1 MCRASGVEFDLGKS
15 GERILTIKNAEP
27 CVQDLKALITATIES
42 GVLEKQSALVLRGK
56 LGFADSFLHGRL
68 GALLLKQ
75 LSEHAYGRTAKMP
88 GELVM
93 SLNMML
99 QRLCNGRPTEVN
111 AMPPKQ

>member
-1 MCRASGVEFDLGKS
+1 
-15 GERILTIKNAEP
+15 
-27 CVQDLKALITATIES
+27 VQDLKALITATIES
-42 GVLEKQSALVLRGK
+42 GVLEKQSARVLRGK

>member
-15 GERILTIKNAEP
+15 GERILTIKNTEP
-27 CVQDLKALITATIES
+27 RVQDLKALITATIES

-56 LGFADSFLHGRL
+56 LGFTDSFLHGCL

-88 GELVM
+88 SELV

-99 QRLCNGRPTEVN
+99 QRLCNGRPTEVH
-111 AMPPKQ
+111 AMPLKQ